1 MVVVLLLRVLPPNY
15 GAVGEQDDGD
25 ASASAAVEASSAA
38 AIDERRDAVLRAAES
53 RAVSDGQLHA
63 QRRRQRMIGEVLN
76 RVLTAYRRKNIAP
89 PIGVGSMNFAQLT
102 RLEKTLG
109 SM

>member
-1 MVVVLLLRVLPPNY
+1 
-15 GAVGEQDDGD
+15 
-25 ASASAAVEASSAA
+25 
-38 AIDERRDAVLRAAES
+38 
-53 RAVSDGQLHA
+53 
-63 QRRRQRMIGEVLN
+63 MIGEVLN

-89 PIGVGSMNFAQLT
+89 PIGVGSMNLAQLT